1 MKKYADLD
9 IRMKGYEYIT
19 RTHLMRRT
27 PVIIRI
33 DGKTFHT
40 FTRDFERPFDE
51 VFMEAMQDTMRYLCE
66 NIQGC
71 VLGYTQSDEITL
83 VLVDYQTLNTSAWF
97 DYNIQKVTSVAA
109 SMATMWFNQA
119 FSARVDCFIYD
130 PKKGIMELSSEEYH
144 HATAMTSVYHE
155 AVQRGACF
163 DARAFNIPKEEVT
176 NCILWRQNDAT
187 RNSILSVGQAYFTH
201 SELHGKS
208 CKEIQNMLLTQKDVN
223 WNDYPD
229 ECKRGTCCIKKE
241 DGWIVDK
248 HIPIFKGDGR
258 EYIES
263 KINFPD

>member
-40 FTRDFERPFDE
+40 FTKDFERPFDE

-109 SMATMWFNQA
+109 SMATMRFNQA
-119 FSARVDCFIYD
+119 FAKIANNFSKRLTTGEDLTLEEYARVSTMSWIYND
-130 PKKGIMELSSEEYH
+130 
-144 HATAMTSVYHE
+144 
-155 AVQRGACF
+155 AVERGACF

-201 SELHGKS
+201 SQLHGKS

-229 ECKRGTCCIKKE
+229 ECKRGTCCVKTYV
-241 DGWIVDK
+241 GWIVDR

-263 KINFPD
+263 RINFPD